1 MMAKAM
7 KIPVL
12 IFEHVQECEWLIDG
26 LEKVLKETE
35 VLYLKN
41 SIQYQDQSH
50 LKEQLN
56 QIQEIM
62 KKVNI
67 NK

>member
-1 MMAKAM
+1 MAKAM

-35 VLYLKN
+35 TLYLNN
-41 SIQYQDQSH
+41 SIKYQDQSN
-50 LKEQLN
+50 LRKQLN
-56 QIQEIM
+56 QIKEVM
-62 KKVNI
+62 EKVNI